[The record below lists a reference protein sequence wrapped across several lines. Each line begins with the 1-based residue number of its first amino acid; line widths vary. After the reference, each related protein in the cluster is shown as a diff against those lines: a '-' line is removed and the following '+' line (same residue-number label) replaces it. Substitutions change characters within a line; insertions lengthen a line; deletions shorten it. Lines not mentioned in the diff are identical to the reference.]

1 MYEQEYINKIKN
13 EILPEFD
20 VCGKAVD
27 ISPFGNGH
35 INDTFIVTLECG
47 QNRKPYVLQRINKG
61 VFKNPSAVMDNIL
74 NVTEHIRKKL
84 EMVGGD
90 TERSV
95 MTFIKTKGGKGFLES
110 RDGENFRMYK
120 YIDSSIS
127 LDLPE
132 TKDDFYE
139 SAVAFGS
146 FQRMLSDFPADTL
159 NETIADFHNT
169 PDRFRKFLKA
179 VEENKSGRRDIAE
192 KEIKFVLEREAF
204 THILT
209 DALSKGEIPLR
220 VTHNDTKMNNVL
232 LDEKTR
238 KQVCVIDLDTIM
250 PGLSVNDFG
259 DSIRFGAST
268 AAEDEKDLSKVH
280 FDLDLFEVYLD
291 GFLKGSDGQLTANEI
306 ELFPEGAKMMTLECG
321 MRFLTDFLD
330 GDTYFRTNYSEHNL
344 DRCRTQFKLVY
355 EMEEKWDKMK
365 ALVRK
370 YI

>member
-20 VCGKAVD
+20 MCGKAVD
-27 ISPFGNGH
+27 ISRLGNGH
-35 INDTFIVTLECG
+35 INDTFLLTTKNEEKET
-47 QNRKPYVLQRINKG
+47 RYVLQRINSN
-61 VFKNPSAVMDNIL
+61 VFKDPNAVMDNIW
-74 NVTEHIRKKL
+74 NVTEHIAKKL
-84 EMVGGD
+84 ELCDGD
-90 TERSV
+90 TERGV
-95 MTFIKTKGGKGFLES
+95 MRFIRTKSGKGFLS
-110 RDGENFRMYK
+110 TQDGSFFRMYK

-146 FQRMLSDFPADTL
+146 FQRMLSDFNADIL

-169 PDRFRKFLKA
+169 PDRFKKFLRA

-192 KEIKFVLEREAF
+192 KEIQFVLEREAF

-250 PGLSVNDFG
+250 PGLSINDFG

-330 GDTYFRTNYSEHNL
+330 GDTYFRTHYSEHNL
-344 DRCRTQFKLVY
+344 DRCRTQFKLVC
-355 EMEEKWDKMK
+355 EMEEKWDEMK